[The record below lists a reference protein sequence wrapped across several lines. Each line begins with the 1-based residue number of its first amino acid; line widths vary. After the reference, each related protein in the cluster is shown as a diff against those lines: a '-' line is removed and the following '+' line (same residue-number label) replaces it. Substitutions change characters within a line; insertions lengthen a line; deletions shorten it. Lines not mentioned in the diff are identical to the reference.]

1 MTVFNP
7 PEELL
12 DKDVDVAETPA
23 RDLEHTMGAS
33 AYTGDYGRAMEII
46 DETEHEVV
54 ELNELCERV
63 FRKSRFTRVYVDN
76 PEYGHPYIAPTEV
89 GSLKPWYRQIN
100 NTSKGYVSKTQ
111 HNIDEYNVEDDWI
124 LITCSGSVNVGSV
137 FMATEFL
144 EDYFLTHDMI
154 RVVPK
159 EDTLEGYLYAYL
171 DSWVGRV
178 IMLHNEFGI
187 GIDHIEPDQIQDMP
201 VVLPPEDIRQE
212 IHENI
217 KRAYA
222 AREEFLRTD
231 KNTVEETGD
240 ILDALGDNESVAV
253 DDFSL

>member
-1 MTVFNP
+1 MSLFDT

-12 DKDVDVAETPA
+12 EKDVDVAETTA
-23 RDLEHTMGAS
+23 RDLEQTMAAS

-46 DETEHEVV
+46 EETEHEVV
-54 ELNELCERV
+54 ELNDLCERV

-100 NTSKGYVSKTQ
+100 NKSKGFVSKKQ
-111 HNIDEYNVEDDWI
+111 HDINEYNVEEDWI
-124 LITCSGSVNVGSV
+124 LVTCSGSVNVGSV
-137 FMATEFL
+137 FMATEYL
-144 EDYFLTHDMI
+144 SDYFLTHDMI
-154 RVVPK
+154 RIVPE

-187 GIDHIEPDQIQDMP
+187 GIDHIEPNQIEDMP
-201 VVLPPEDIRQE
+201 VVLPPEDIRQK
-212 IHENI
+212 IHKNI
-217 KRAYA
+217 KTAYDS
-222 AREEFLRTD
+222 RERFLQMD

-240 ILDALGDNESVAV
+240 VLQAVGDNKSIGV
-253 DDFSL
+253 DDFNL